1 MRFVI
6 FSDDN
11 IEITGVLKEELLKHS
26 FNVEII
32 DDKNEMNADISKAVN
47 KDTFVILIS
56 RLSSGY
62 CSPFIK
68 GIMDK
73 IGEDKRPAGIA
84 ACVCYDKKQ
93 AYGYD
98 IFLGALSS
106 FCEHNDI
113 PFSGM
118 LAANNADVDNLIENS
133 NDSSQETNIEIV
145 PVDNENTLGKEIRNF
160 ANSLILF
167 VKQNKTM
174 LQDFEWYIKP
184 DKTHWQRVA
193 IQAKALRKMGI
204 DCVWLP
210 PAYKGAHGVEDTGY
224 AVYDLYDLG
233 EFNQKGSV
241 ATKYGTR
248 KEYLKAIKALQNE
261 GIEVLADIVLGHRMG
276 ADEKERIFAYCNDA
290 YNRNNEVTDDKQ
302 KITVWTKFTFP
313 GRNGKYSD
321 FKWDWTHFHGT
332 DYDAKN
338 DENGIYRFIGKEW
351 DSDVDNE
358 FGNYDYLMGVDL
370 DMSDEEVVGELNR
383 WGEWYYE
390 TTGVDGFRIDAV
402 KHIDFSFFKNW
413 LTHLRTTFNKK
424 FFAVGEYWNSELPIL
439 VNYIEKTE
447 GVLSIFDVP
456 LHFNMHHASTS
467 FGYYDMRNILKNT
480 VVSYRPDLAVTFV
493 DNHDTQP
500 GQALESFVLDWFKP
514 HAYSLILLRDL
525 GYPCVFYGDL
535 YGIPH
540 NEIPKVSCLETLMLI
555 RKNYAYGTLHDYF
568 DDPKIVGFTREGI
581 DEIEESGV
589 AVLMTVEK
597 GGSKKMYI
605 GKHFSGLLF
614 KSVVGSLDNEVKIDE
629 NGYGMFNVED
639 GQVCVYIL
647 KEGQIVNQRDFEY
660 RDDNEVSAFENM
672 ELRKV
677 DADEQD

>member
-11 IEITGVLKEELLKHS
+11 IEITRVLKEELLKHS

-32 DDKNEMNADISKAVN
+32 YENDSVNLDGVN
-47 KDTFVILIS
+47 KDAFVVFVS
-56 RLSSGY
+56 RLTSGF
-62 CSPFIK
+62 CSPYIK
-68 GIMDK
+68 ATMDILCGREK
-73 IGEDKRPAGIA
+73 PAGIA
-84 ACVCYDKKQ
+84 AAVCYDKSQ
-93 AYGYD
+93 AYGHD

-113 PFSGM
+113 PFSGI
-118 LAANNADVDNLIENS
+118 LAAYNDDLVDLVDAANADA
-133 NDSSQETNIEIV
+133 QEKDVSELVVIN
-145 PVDNENTLGKEIRNF
+145 NEPPICKEIRNF
-160 ANSLILF
+160 AKNLILF

-174 LQDFEWYIKP
+174 LQDFEWYIEP
-184 DKTHWQRVA
+184 DKKHWQRVQV
-193 IQAKALRKMGI
+193 QAKALRKMGI
-204 DCVWLP
+204 DSVWLP
-210 PAYKGAHGVEDTGY
+210 PAYKGAHGVNDVGY

-233 EFNQKGSV
+233 EFNQKGSI

-248 KEYLKAIKALQNE
+248 KEYLKAVKALQNE
-261 GIEVLADIVLGHRMG
+261 GIEVLADIVLGHKMG

-290 YNRNNEVTDDKQ
+290 LDRNNQLTDDKQ

-370 DMSDEEVVGELNR
+370 DMSDDEVVEELKR

-413 LTHLRTTFNKK
+413 LTHLRGTFNKK

-467 FGYYDMRNILKNT
+467 FGYYDMRQILKNT

-540 NEIPKVSCLETLMLI
+540 DNIPKISCLETLMLI
-555 RKNYAYGTLHDYF
+555 RKNYAYGKLHDYF
-568 DDPKIVGFTREGI
+568 DDPKVVGFTREGI
-581 DEIEESGV
+581 DEIEESGL

-597 GGSKKMYI
+597 GGSKKMYV

-614 KSVVGSLDNEVKIDE
+614 KSVVGSIDIEVKIDE

-639 GQVCVYIL
+639 GQTSVYIL
-647 KEGQIVNQRDFEY
+647 KENQKVGTRDFEY
-660 RDDNEVSAFENM
+660 IDENEVSAFEDAKQR
-672 ELRKV
+672 EV
-677 DADEQD
+677 DADEQDE

>member
-1 MRFVI
+1 
-6 FSDDN
+6 
-11 IEITGVLKEELLKHS
+11 
-26 FNVEII
+26 
-32 DDKNEMNADISKAVN
+32 
-47 KDTFVILIS
+47 
-56 RLSSGY
+56 
-62 CSPFIK
+62 
-68 GIMDK
+68 
-73 IGEDKRPAGIA
+73 
-84 ACVCYDKKQ
+84 
-93 AYGYD
+93 
-98 IFLGALSS
+98 
-106 FCEHNDI
+106 
-113 PFSGM
+113 
-118 LAANNADVDNLIENS
+118 
-133 NDSSQETNIEIV
+133 
-145 PVDNENTLGKEIRNF
+145 
-160 ANSLILF
+160 
-167 VKQNKTM
+167 M
-174 LQDFEWYIKP
+174 LQDFEWYLP
-184 DKTHWQRVA
+184 CDKSHWQRVA

-290 YNRNNEVTDDKQ
+290 YNRNNEVTNDKQ

-370 DMSDEEVVGELNR
+370 DMSDDEVVSELKR

-439 VNYIEKTE
+439 VNYVEKTE

-480 VVSYRPDLAVTFV
+480 VLSYRPDLAVTFV

-500 GQALESFVLDWFKP
+500 GQALESYVLDWFKP

-540 NEIPKVSCLETLMLI
+540 DNIPKLSCLETLMLI
-555 RKNYAYGTLHDYF
+555 RKNYAYGKLHDYF

-581 DEIEESGV
+581 DEIEESGL

-605 GKHFSGLLF
+605 GKHFSGLFF
-614 KSVVGSLDNEVKIDE
+614 KCVVGSIDNEVKIDE

-639 GQVCVYIL
+639 GKTSVYIL
-647 KEGQIVNQRDFEY
+647 KEGQPVGVRNYEY
-660 RDDNEVSAFENM
+660 NDENEVSAFEDAL
-672 ELRKV
+672 LREV
-677 DADEQD
+677 DKNECDE